1 MFKECRIRDSEKKSK
16 AASATNAHKSRGR
29 FKLTASFSLM
39 KPRGTVRPFVF
50 VFIHCISLLGSK
62 TAAVAS
68 SSSTLGASSWPEL
81 KNRLTNGFN
90 FAQPKLRRRRRRM

>member
-16 AASATNAHKSRGR
+16 AASATTAHKSRGR
-29 FKLTASFSLM
+29 FKLTASFTLM

-62 TAAVAS
+62 TAAVAL
-68 SSSTLGASSWPEL
+68 SSTSGASSWLEL

-90 FAQPKLRRRRRRM
+90 FARPQLRRRRTYVA

>member
-1 MFKECRIRDSEKKSK
+1 MFKECRVRDSEKKSK
-16 AASATNAHKSRGR
+16 AASATTAHKSRGR

-39 KPRGTVRPFVF
+39 EPRGTVRPFVF

-68 SSSTLGASSWPEL
+68 SSGASSWLKL
-81 KNRLTNGFN
+81 KNRLRNGFN
-90 FAQPKLRRRRRRM
+90 FARPQLRRRRTYVA